1 MTYLSSFFLLKW
13 LDSDVTHIFDDV
25 TRIYDLSLGT
35 VIVVNLPEPGEELTR
50 GGDGD
55 TLALLLWRL
64 GALLPGE
71 EASLLNGIHV
81 VKTLED
87 LVENP
92 CKEKKL
98 QIWSKLRQVTQV
110 PIIIWK
116 YLIIQPLLE
125 VKY

>member
-1 MTYLSSFFLLKW
+1 MTFCQVFFLLKW
-13 LDSDVTHIFDDV
+13 LDNDVTHIFDDV

-92 CKEKKL
+92 CKEK
-98 QIWSKLRQVTQV
+98 S
-110 PIIIWK
+110 
-116 YLIIQPLLE
+116 
-125 VKY
+125 